1 MRGKKIRLVPW
12 VNASGCGYDS
22 AGAVGASFDVKD
34 SAAGCGKKIA
44 LVPCGCLLQ
53 MWKEDSAVAVWVRCL
68 RCGKKIA
75 LVPSGCLLQM
85 WKEDSA
91 GAVWVPASD
100 VERR

>member
-1 MRGKKIRLVPW
+1 M
-12 VNASGCGYDS
+12 
-22 AGAVGASFDVKD
+22 GAIF
-34 SAAGCGKKIA
+34 
-44 LVPCGCLLQ
+44 
-53 MWKEDSAVAVWVRCL
+53 

-75 LVPSGCLLQM
+75 LVPYGCQLQMWKEDSAGDVWIWKEDSAELPCECQLSDVERKIALVPYGCLLQM